1 MVGDQTFI
9 KIKPWKNIMRFGI
22 KGKLA
27 PRYISP
33 YKIIKIIGLIAF
45 RLALLPYLAKIHNMS
60 LLWKVELDP
69 SKILPHVLIE
79 IYEDLTINMKLLKI
93 LDHIVKELRNKKVVW
108 VRVLWKNS
116 QIKKK
121 KKETQERELEI
132 IRSTQACFPIQVWI

>member
-9 KIKPWKNIMRFGI
+9 KIRHWKNIMRFGI

-27 PRYISP
+27 PRYIGP

-45 RLALLPYLAKIHNMS
+45 RLALPPYLAKIHNVFHVS

-79 IYEDLTINMKLLKI
+79 IYEDLTINMKLVKI
-93 LDHIVKELRNKKVVW
+93 LDHIVKELRNKKVVL

-116 QIKKK
+116 KKK
-121 KKETQERELEI
+121 KKRLRKESWR
-132 IRSTQACFPIQVWI
+132 

>member
-1 MVGDQTFI
+1 
-9 KIKPWKNIMRFGI
+9 
-22 KGKLA
+22 
-27 PRYISP
+27 
-33 YKIIKIIGLIAF
+33 
-45 RLALLPYLAKIHNMS
+45 LALLPYLAKIHNMS

-121 KKETQERELEI
+121 KKRLRKESWR
-132 IRSTQACFPIQVWI
+132 

>member
-1 MVGDQTFI
+1 
-9 KIKPWKNIMRFGI
+9 MRFGI

-45 RLALLPYLAKIHNMS
+45 RLALPPYLAKIHNVL

-108 VRVLWKNS
+108 VRVFWKNS

>member
-1 MVGDQTFI
+1 
-9 KIKPWKNIMRFGI
+9 
-22 KGKLA
+22 
-27 PRYISP
+27 
-33 YKIIKIIGLIAF
+33 
-45 RLALLPYLAKIHNMS
+45 LALLPYLAKIHNMS

-108 VRVLWKNS
+108 VRVFWKNS